1 MLLHFIS
8 DLLRDPALQ
17 RQFSRDPEETMRKA
31 GLSEPQREALHRG
44 QLDPVM
50 TMLRAE
56 LSTLELF
63 AVVWVKA
70 VVQVGSTQPGAGA
83 PGSTVSLRVLG
94 DFFTTGSFA
103 AVKLEGADLP
113 ATTRTVENP
122 GQRGSV
128 LTCALNIPA
137 NTPMGV
143 YDVVVVNP
151 DGHYGVLP
159 KAFRVE

>member
-8 DLLRDPALQ
+8 DLIRNPDLQ
-17 RQFSRDPEETMRKA
+17 RQFSRDPEDSMRRA
-31 GLSEPQREALHRG
+31 GLSEPQREALHKG
-44 QLDPVM
+44 QLEPVM
-50 TMLRAE
+50 KHLRAE
-56 LSTLELF
+56 LASLELF

-70 VVQVGSTQPGAGA
+70 VVQVGSTQPGTGS
-83 PGSTVSLRVLG
+83 PGSTLALQVLG
-94 DFFTTGSFA
+94 DFFTTGAFA
-103 AVKLEGADLP
+103 VIKLEGADLP
-113 ATTRTVENP
+113 AVTRSVDNP

-128 LTCALNIPA
+128 LSCSLDVPA

-159 KAFRVE
+159 NAFRIE